1 MTSQPLVGRTLVRAA
16 LQSRPRRSF
25 IIHRV
30 SEERTRSFTS
40 ASANHRSSIGLR
52 MSLLLRSSI
61 RSALILA
68 ALPLAAHAAP
78 PTFHAEILPILQ
90 RRCQACH
97 RPGEIGP
104 MPFLTYNQVRPWA
117 RAIRE
122 SVKLRRMP
130 PWFAERASVRFEND
144 PTLTPEEIAR
154 IDAWASAGAPP
165 GDPAQAPAPIQWPQ
179 GWFLPK
185 VDFTVVMPR
194 AIPIPAREEL
204 DYQWMIL
211 PLGFTEDRWVT
222 AAEIRPGARDA
233 VHHIVAY
240 IREPGSAWL
249 RDQPAGEAFTHP
261 GVTTSDIL
269 ALYTPGTGPM
279 LLPAGMAKLVPAGSD
294 LVLQFHYTPTGR
306 STRDL
311 STVGL
316 TFVKDPPEKRVLTL
330 QMGTVDFYIPPRAA
344 NHRIAVFGTLPGD
357 ALLLSLLPH
366 MHLRG
371 KAFDFEIVEP
381 GGRVETLLRVA
392 PFHFYWQLNYRLAR
406 PRLLKQGTRL
416 RFTAWYD
423 NSANNPLNPDPDAG
437 ITYGERSRDE
447 MMVGFFDVAV
457 DPAFDKPAFFNSRPR

>member
-1 MTSQPLVGRTLVRAA
+1 MRLPA
-16 LQSRPRRSF
+16 
-25 IIHRV
+25 I
-30 SEERTRSFTS
+30 
-40 ASANHRSSIGLR
+40 
-52 MSLLLRSSI
+52 SLLP
-61 RSALILA
+61 ALALA
-68 ALPLAAHAAP
+68 ASAAP
-78 PTFHAEILPILQ
+78 PTFHADILPILQ
-90 RRCQACH
+90 RRCQSCH

-104 MPFLTYNQVRPWA
+104 MPLLNYPRVRPWA

-130 PWFAERASVRFEND
+130 PWFAERASLHFEND
-144 PTLTPEEIAR
+144 PSLTAEEISA
-154 IDAWASAGAPP
+154 IDQWASSGAPA
-165 GDPAQAPAPIQWPQ
+165 GDPAAAPAPVAWPQ
-179 GWFLPK
+179 GWSLPR
-185 VDFTVVMPR
+185 VDHAVSMPR

-204 DYQWMIL
+204 DYQWMII
-211 PLGFTEDRWVT
+211 PLTFADDRWIT

-240 IREPGSAWL
+240 IREPDSDWL
-249 RDQPAGEAFTHP
+249 RGKPTGEAFTHP

-279 LLPAGMAKLVPAGSD
+279 HLPTGMAKLIPAGSD

-306 STRDL
+306 ATSDR

-316 TFVKDPPEKRVLTL
+316 TFAATPPEKRVLTL
-330 QMGTVDFYIPPRAA
+330 QMGSVDFRIPPRAS
-344 NHRIAVFGTLPGD
+344 NHRVSVSGTLPGD

-371 KAFDFEIVEP
+371 KAFDFEIVAP

-392 PFHFYWQLNYRLAR
+392 PFHFYWQLNYRLAT
-406 PRLLKQGTRL
+406 PRLLRQGTRL

-423 NSANNPLNPDPDAG
+423 NSANNPLNPDPDAEVR
-437 ITYGERSRDE
+437 YGEQSREE

-457 DPAFDKPAFFNSRPR
+457 DPGFDKPRFFSSRPGAPASTP